1 MDGVPLRVPQSAS
14 FQELK
19 YSVSTTVPDYFN
31 ILQET
36 EYGFSLENWVLTGLQ
51 SGFATQH
58 QLNPSSS
65 SSSLLSSCPPYWMLF
80 SSPGQSLDFCEPSP
94 WQRSHSLNS
103 SILRTKATISPSHD
117 EEGTTQKA
125 RTSSIVTVSPGE
137 QHPSAN
143 CQRGQRKA
151 QKAFVPDLL
160 NPPACLSS
168 LPHQRRKNLR
178 QCSLS
183 VLDTPTQQDPNTET
197 YPQSASSHTASDTRI
212 PPSRTS
218 TASMIFRPDTCR
230 NPPVMSG
237 PRGLSSSALDST
249 AELLSALNPAERE
262 LLEAITARGYSLHTA
277 ITALQRTG
285 QQTPD
290 EILSYLVACDH
301 LCQLGYDMSQ
311 VEEALEMFQNCETK
325 AKEFLHLL
333 NQFNEMGFQ
342 KNAIKEVLL
351 VHENH
356 RDRALEELM
365 MRVS

>member
-1 MDGVPLRVPQSAS
+1 M
-14 FQELK
+14 
-19 YSVSTTVPDYFN
+19 
-31 ILQET
+31 
-36 EYGFSLENWVLTGLQ
+36 LTGLQ

-80 SSPGQSLDFCEPSP
+80 SSPRQSLDFCEPSP

-103 SILRTKATISPSHD
+103 SILRTKATISPSDD

-137 QHPSAN
+137 QRPSAN

-151 QKAFVPDLL
+151 HKAFVPDLL

-197 YPQSASSHTASDTRI
+197 YPQSTSSHTASDTRI

-218 TASMIFRPDTCR
+218 IASMVRGTC
-230 NPPVMSG
+230 
-237 PRGLSSSALDST
+237 
-249 AELLSALNPAERE
+249 ELCV
-262 LLEAITARGYSLHTA
+262 Y
-277 ITALQRTG
+277 
-285 QQTPD
+285 
-290 EILSYLVACDH
+290 VCV
-301 LCQLGYDMSQ
+301 C
-311 VEEALEMFQNCETK
+311 F
-325 AKEFLHLL
+325 
-333 NQFNEMGFQ
+333 
-342 KNAIKEVLL
+342 
-351 VHENH
+351 
-356 RDRALEELM
+356 
-365 MRVS
+365 

>member
-1 MDGVPLRVPQSAS
+1 M
-14 FQELK
+14 
-19 YSVSTTVPDYFN
+19 
-31 ILQET
+31 
-36 EYGFSLENWVLTGLQ
+36 LTGLQ

-80 SSPGQSLDFCEPSP
+80 SSPR
-94 WQRSHSLNS
+94 QRSHSLNS
-103 SILRTKATISPSHD
+103 SILRIKATISPSHD

-197 YPQSASSHTASDTRI
+197 YPQSASSHTASDMRI

-218 TASMIFRPDTCR
+218 TASMVRGTC
-230 NPPVMSG
+230 
-237 PRGLSSSALDST
+237 
-249 AELLSALNPAERE
+249 ELCV
-262 LLEAITARGYSLHTA
+262 Y
-277 ITALQRTG
+277 
-285 QQTPD
+285 
-290 EILSYLVACDH
+290 VCV
-301 LCQLGYDMSQ
+301 C
-311 VEEALEMFQNCETK
+311 F
-325 AKEFLHLL
+325 
-333 NQFNEMGFQ
+333 
-342 KNAIKEVLL
+342 
-351 VHENH
+351 
-356 RDRALEELM
+356 
-365 MRVS
+365 